1 MLDHVDLLFT
11 EMASPGMQVP
21 ALAKVPAAERPGLRT
36 IYASGYTDD
45 AMFRNQAAEGPPPYV
60 AKPFTARLF
69 WRGRAK
75 SSTRRA
81 LHRAGAA
88 AARQSA
94 RRSTA
99 AIHAAILPFANGG
112 GTWPDPRPPSL
123 EERPLHGGQTWRE
136 PPDRA
141 WEGPSE
147 TRIRA

>member
-36 IYASGYTDD
+36 IYASGYT
-45 AMFRNQAAEGPPPYV
+45 EGPPPYV

-81 LHRAGAA
+81 LRRAGAA